1 MYIAIARSGRIGQ
14 HKATKMK
21 YMLGIRMRKCGLEW
35 GNIIKMQS
43 HGSECGHIDY
53 NEVIWITMKSHRVT

>member
-1 MYIAIARSGRIGQ
+1 MYSKIIDFYLGLLHLYIAIVRSGRIGQ
-14 HKATKMK
+14 HKAIKMK

-43 HGSECGHIDY
+43 Q
-53 NEVIWITMKSHRVT
+53 